1 MTIITIHS
9 DDGRQPV
16 SAVIGTG
23 TAAECTQRMQEIARK
38 AAQGGKQEF
47 VPVGDVQGRDLAYIV
62 TARKRQLEA
71 IGAVPKF
78 PAKAKAKA

>member
-9 DDGRQPV
+9 DDGKAPF
-16 SAVIGTG
+16 AAMIGTG
-23 TAAECTQRMQEIARK
+23 AAETCAKRLREISK
-38 AAQGGKQEF
+38 AAHGTGTMEF
-47 VPVGDVQGRDLAYIV
+47 VPVGDVRSKDLIYIV
-62 TARKRQLEA
+62 EARKRQLQE